1 MSKSPLQTSKKN
13 TIISF
18 IIPTYNSERTIG
30 NCIKSILSQRVKG
43 VEKEIIVVDDRS
55 EDRTVEIAKR
65 LGAKVIVRGRRSGRV
80 GGLNVGIGVARGKL
94 LALIDSDVYP
104 MPDWLEAS
112 LAEIKMGADGVHPA
126 NVTYQP
132 DKVFRQFARLWLIKG
147 FAPPTLGDASLVRR
161 EVFDEI
167 GLHDEWFAPIGGE
180 DFEIALRAQKAGFK
194 IVQSA
199 DAKYFHDFAAP
210 RRWRDKIRRTV
221 LYESGRVKAW
231 LMHLDYSPARIG
243 LINDWF
249 WSMMFPLLLVLRKLL
264 VKRWEVTVCDRD

>member
-1 MSKSPLQTSKKN
+1 MSKSPQASKKN
-13 TIISF
+13 TIVSF

-30 NCIKSILSQRVKG
+30 NCIKSILSQRIKG

-55 EDRTVEIAKR
+55 EDRTVKIAR
-65 LGAKVIVRGRRSGRV
+65 GLGAKVIIKKRRSGV
-80 GGLNVGIGVARGKL
+80 PKSFNMGIGMARGNL
-94 LALIDSDVYP
+94 LALIDSDAYM
-104 MPDWLEAS
+104 MPDYLEAS
-112 LAEIKMGADGVHPA
+112 LAEIGRGADGVHPT

-132 DKVFRQFARLWLIKG
+132 DKVFRQFARLWPVKG
-147 FAPPTLGDASLVRR
+147 FALPTLGDASLVKR

-167 GLHDEWFAPIGGE
+167 GLFDEWFAPVGGQ

-194 IVQSA
+194 IVPSA
-199 DAKYFHDFAAP
+199 NAKYFHDFATP

-231 LMHLDYSPARIG
+231 LMHMDYPPSRIG

-249 WSMMFPLLLVLRKLL
+249 WFMVFPLLLVLRKLL
-264 VKRWEVTVCDRD
+264 VRR